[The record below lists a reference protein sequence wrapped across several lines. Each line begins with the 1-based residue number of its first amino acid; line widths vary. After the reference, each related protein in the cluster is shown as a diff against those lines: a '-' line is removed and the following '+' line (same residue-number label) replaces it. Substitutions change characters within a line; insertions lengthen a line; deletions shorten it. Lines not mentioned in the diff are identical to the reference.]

1 MNIAFE
7 NDSRPLILVTNDDG
21 IEARGIAALC
31 NALRGLGRIIVVAPD
46 GPRSG
51 HACSF
56 TCTRPLELRLLSDDG
71 DVARLT
77 VSGTPVD
84 CVKLAFHRI
93 FPKRRPDLLVSG
105 INHGA
110 NSSICVVYSGTMG
123 AAIEGCIVGVPA
135 IGFSLCDHRPDADFT
150 TATAYVRRIAQQVL
164 THGLERGICLNVNIP
179 SGGSIQGVRVAR
191 QADGYWT
198 REFDHIEDQPDC
210 EVYRVTGEYANRE
223 PEAADTDEY
232 LLARGYV
239 TVVPTQVDLT
249 AHRRLESVRFLEQ

>member
-1 MNIAFE
+1 
-7 NDSRPLILVTNDDG
+7 LILVTNDDG
-21 IEARGIAALC
+21 IDARGISALT
-31 NALRGLGRIIVVAPD
+31 NSLRGLGRIIVVAPD

-56 TCTRPLELRLLSDDG
+56 TCTRPLELRPLSDDG
-71 DVARLT
+71 DIARFT

-84 CVKLAFHRI
+84 CVKLAMHRF
-93 FPKRRPDLLVSG
+93 FPRRRPDLLVSG

-135 IGFSLCDHRPDADFT
+135 IGFSLCDHRADADFT
-150 TATAYVRRIAQQVL
+150 TATPYVRRIAQQVL
-164 THGLERGICLNVNIP
+164 VNGMERGICLNVNIP
-179 SGGSIQGVRVAR
+179 SGDSIKGIRACR
-191 QADGYWT
+191 QANGFWT
-198 REFDHIEDQPDC
+198 REFEHIEDHEDC
-210 EVYRVTGEYANRE
+210 EVYRVTGEYSNRE

-232 LLARGYV
+232 LLAKGYI

-249 AHRRLESVRFLEQ
+249 SHNRIQGIKYLER

>member
-7 NDSRPLILVTNDDG
+7 NDPRPLILVTNDDG
-21 IEARGIAALC
+21 IDARGIAALA
-31 NALRGLGRIIVVAPD
+31 NALRGLGRIVVVAPD

-56 TCTRPLELRLLSDDG
+56 TCTRPLEFRPVSDDG
-71 DVARLT
+71 DIARFT

-84 CVKLAFHRI
+84 RVKLAMHRV
-93 FPKRRPDLLVSG
+93 FARRRPDLLVSG

-150 TATAYVRRIAQQVL
+150 TATAYVRQIASRVL
-164 THGLERGICLNVNIP
+164 ARGLERGCCLNVNIP
-179 SGGSIQGVRVAR
+179 SGGSIRGVRVAR
-191 QADGYWT
+191 QADGFWT
-198 REFDHIEDQPDC
+198 REFENIELHDDC
-210 EVYRVTGEYANRE
+210 EVYRVTGEYSNRE

-232 LLARGYV
+232 LLAQGYI
-239 TVVPTQVDLT
+239 TIVPTQVDLT
-249 AHRRLESVRFLEQ
+249 AYRHLPEVKFLEQ

>member
-7 NDSRPLILVTNDDG
+7 TEQRPLILVTNDDG
-21 IEARGIAALC
+21 INARGIAALV
-31 NALRGLGRIIVVAPD
+31 NSLRGLGRIIVVAPD

-56 TCTRPLELRLLSDDG
+56 TCTRPLELRQLGDDG
-71 DVARLT
+71 HVAQFT

-84 CVKLAFHRI
+84 CVKLAMHRI
-93 FPKRRPDLLVSG
+93 FPHRRPDLLVSG

-123 AAIEGCIVGVPA
+123 ATIEGCIVGVPS

-150 TATAYVRRIAQQVL
+150 HANPYVRSIAQQVL
-164 THGLERGICLNVNIP
+164 SHGLDRGMCLNVNIP
-179 SGGSIQGVRVAR
+179 SGPGLKGVRVAR
-191 QADGYWT
+191 QADGFWT
-198 REFDHIEDQPDC
+198 REFQHIEDQPDC
-210 EVYRVTGEYANRE
+210 EVYRVTGEYSNRE

-232 LLARGYV
+232 LLAQGYI

-249 AHRRLESVRFLEQ
+249 AHSHLQAVKFLEK